1 MGRWDHV
8 ALTANC
14 PTCNAE
20 LKLTNHDTFDS
31 WVCPA
36 GHGLA
41 ATLSELY
48 ERAQED
54 EIHRLWALARA
65 ATGSGPAAGRA
76 CPMCQRAMVS
86 ITVPTDSDEAEEGQ
100 PGDTA
105 DGAEVPVEVCV
116 VDEVV
121 WFEAGELEQLPR
133 DLPDPQPTAEQE
145 AALADIRRQFGE
157 QIAAALADD
166 PQSITEHITSR
177 LSRSSRAVGL
187 LAPRTPTH

>member
-1 MGRWDHV
+1 M

-14 PTCNAE
+14 PTCNAQ
-20 LKLTNHDTFDS
+20 LQLTNHDTFDS

-65 ATGSGPAAGRA
+65 AAKSGAAGGRP

-86 ITVPTDSDEAEEGQ
+86 VAVPTDGDEAEEGA
-100 PGDTA
+100 PGDTP
-105 DGAEVPVEVCV
+105 DGAEVPVDVCV
-116 VDEVV
+116 ADEVV
-121 WFEAGELEQLPR
+121 WFDAGELEALPA
-133 DLPDPQPTAEQE
+133 DLPDAQPTAAQE
-145 AALADIRRQFGE
+145 AALADIRKQFGDE
-157 QIAAALADD
+157 IEAAIGAR
-166 PQSITEHITSR
+166 T
-177 LSRSSRAVGL
+177 RSFGL
-187 LAPRTPTH
+187 FAPRTPTH